1 MRLIL
6 TFQLTE
12 MPSLEI
18 LDLSK
23 NRLERLP
30 ESPGRMVNLKVLSL
44 TNNNLYTLPPY
55 LVELTALKVFKVDQ
69 NPIVWP
75 VSSSSC

>member
-1 MRLIL
+1 
-6 TFQLTE
+6 

-30 ESPGRMVNLKVLSL
+30 DIPGRMIYLKVLSL
-44 TNNNLYTLPPY
+44 TNNNLYALPPY
-55 LVELTALKVFKVDQ
+55 LVEFAALKVFKVDQ

-75 VSSSSC
+75 VRRMRHANLI